1 MLLSGE
7 KPWGT
12 HNTVTHLLLLCDCLA
27 PCETELRR
35 AWWSIFVQSKGTLL
49 YFVVLLNARLSS
61 GTGSREGRAG
71 LPSLQTTAEKCST
84 NWRWSPPLSEL
95 FQGDRWVS
103 LAAMAADFD
112 WIGYACLCNCSHSC
126 IELNTE
132 LRILCACDQSSVQS
146 HSTRISA
153 AAHSEHAV
161 SNFFLFCS
169 CMLIISLTG
178 LDTGRSACIMWQSKT
193 IGKED

>member
-12 HNTVTHLLLLCDCLA
+12 PNTVTHLLLLCDCLA

-71 LPSLQTTAEKCST
+71 LPSLQTTAEKCNT

-126 IELNTE
+126 IEFI
-132 LRILCACDQSSVQS
+132 ILSYEFYAPVTRVLFRVIPPEFLPPHTQNMQLAIFSCSVLACLL
-146 HSTRISA
+146 
-153 AAHSEHAV
+153 
-161 SNFFLFCS
+161 FL
-169 CMLIISLTG
+169 SLV
-178 LDTGRSACIMWQSKT
+178 
-193 IGKED
+193 